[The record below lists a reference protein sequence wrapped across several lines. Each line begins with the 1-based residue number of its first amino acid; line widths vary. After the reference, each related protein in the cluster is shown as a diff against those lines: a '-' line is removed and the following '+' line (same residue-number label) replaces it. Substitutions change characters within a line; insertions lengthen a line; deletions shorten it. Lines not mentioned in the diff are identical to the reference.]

1 MSTHA
6 HQCTLSRLPAIQPP
20 RRCCTAQ
27 GRGALAGYGIS
38 RLTAD
43 FTAQLQAQRRL
54 PFWPVWQV
62 PVPCSQTVDTGKR
75 AFKMLPF
82 APLALP
88 ADELTGFEHNGVSPI
103 GVRTRMP
110 IIMSH
115 RCPPASPAA
124 PSPHQDVPRWLPYSL
139 CLCHRNSI
147 RDSCTHN
154 AAGTGRQ
161 QRGRLLII
169 CLI

>member
-1 MSTHA
+1 MPRSSRTSSTHSAGARSPSASTTCAWRPRKYRVSTHA
-6 HQCTLSRLPAIQPP
+6 HHCTLSRLPAIQPP

-54 PFWPVWQV
+54 PFWPVGQV

-124 PSPHQDVPRWLPYSL
+124 PSPRP
-139 CLCHRNSI
+139 
-147 RDSCTHN
+147 
-154 AAGTGRQ
+154 GRPP
-161 QRGRLLII
+161 LHTL
-169 CLI
+169 